1 MGAAFDDRGRAH
13 QGQACLF
20 LELGDR
26 EGTAVAHRGLDLVE
40 RAAHA
45 VLKGAGVGN
54 VGVDAL
60 DKAELRGAAQVVA
73 LPVAGT
79 RRTLAPV
86 LLHVLTVDVDALGR
100 ALVKAGE
107 VTAQHHKVGTH
118 GKGER
123 HVVVVDD
130 TAVGAHGHVDAG
142 LLVVLVAS
150 AADVD
155 QRGGLATADT
165 LGLAGNADG
174 TAADTHLD
182 KVGTAVGQKAEAL
195 GVNDVAGTDL
205 NILAVV
211 GADPLDGALLPLAE
225 ALGRVDAQDI
235 GAGLDEQRHALGIV
249 AGVDAGAD
257 HVALVA
263 VEQLVGVGLVAV
275 VVLAE
280 DDAHK
285 VIVVVDDGQGVEL
298 VVPDDVV
305 GNLEADVLVA
315 HDELLTRGHELGD
328 LLLVVIA
335 AGAIVTAG
343 NDTQE
348 FALGSA
354 VVGDRHGGVTGLLL
368 ELDDLLHGH
377 VGGQRGIG
385 LDKAGLVI
393 LDGLDHGGL
402 GLGGL
407 GTVNEGQ
414 ATLGSERDTHV
425 DARDGLHDGGN
436 HGDVQ
441 GDCRLLAALKAG

>member
-1 MGAAFDDRGRAH
+1 MGAAFDDGGRAD

-26 EGTAVAHRGLDLVE
+26 EGAAVAHRGLDLVE
-40 RAAHA
+40 RAAHT
-45 VLKGAGVGN
+45 VLEGAGVGN

-60 DKAELRGAAQVVA
+60 DKAELRGAAQVVT
-73 LPVAGT
+73 LPVACT

-86 LLHVLTVDVDALGR
+86 LLHVLAVDVDALGR
-100 ALVKAGE
+100 ALIEAGE
-107 VTAQHHKVGTH
+107 VATKHHKVGTH
-118 GKGER
+118 SKGER

-130 TAVGAHGHVDAG
+130 TAVGAHGHVNTG
-142 LLVVLVAS
+142 LLVVLVTG

-155 QRGGLATADT
+155 QRGGLATTDT
-165 LGLAGNADG
+165 LGLASDADG
-174 TAADTHLD
+174 TAADTDLD
-182 KVGTAVGQKAEAL
+182 EVGTAVGQEAEAL
-195 GVNDVAGTDL
+195 GVDNVTGTDL
-205 NILAVV
+205 DVLAVV

-225 ALGRVDAQDI
+225 ALGGVDAQDI
-235 GAGLDEQRHALGIV
+235 GTGLDEQRHTLGIV

-257 HVALVA
+257 HVALV
-263 VEQLVGVGLVAV
+263 VIEELVGVGLMAV

-280 DDAHK
+280 DDAHE
-285 VIVVVDDGQGVEL
+285 VIVVVDDGQSVEL

-315 HDELLTRGHELGD
+315 HDELLTRGHELGN

-335 AGAIVTAG
+335 AGTIVTAG

-348 FALGSA
+348 LALGGA
-354 VVGDRHGGVTGLLL
+354 IVGDRHGGVAGLLL
-368 ELDDLLHGH
+368 ELDNLLHGH

-385 LDKAGLVI
+385 LNETSLVI
-393 LDGLDHGGL
+393 LNGLDHSSL
-402 GLGGL
+402 GLAGL
-407 GTVNEGQ
+407 RTVDEGQ
-414 ATLGSERDTHV
+414 ATLGSKRDTHV

-441 GDCRLLAALKAG
+441 GDCRLLTALKAG

>member
-1 MGAAFDDRGRAH
+1 M
-13 QGQACLF
+13 
-20 LELGDR
+20 
-26 EGTAVAHRGLDLVE
+26 
-40 RAAHA
+40 
-45 VLKGAGVGN
+45 
-54 VGVDAL
+54 
-60 DKAELRGAAQVVA
+60 
-73 LPVAGT
+73 
-79 RRTLAPV
+79 
-86 LLHVLTVDVDALGR
+86 
-100 ALVKAGE
+100 
-107 VTAQHHKVGTH
+107 
-118 GKGER
+118 
-123 HVVVVDD
+123 VVVDNA
-130 TAVGAHGHVDAG
+130 AVRAHGNVDTG
-142 LLVVLVAS
+142 LLVVLVTGT
-150 AADVD
+150 ADVD
-155 QRGGLATADT
+155 QRGGLTTADA

-174 TAADTHLD
+174 ATADTDLD
-182 KVGTAVGQKAEAL
+182 EVGTAVGQKAEAL
-195 GVNDVAGTDL
+195 GVDDITGTDL
-205 NILAVV
+205 DVLAVV

-249 AGVDAGAD
+249 AGVDTGAD
-257 HVALVA
+257 HVALV
-263 VEQLVGVGLVAV
+263 VIEQLVGIGLVAV

-285 VIVVVDDGQGVEL
+285 MIVVVDDGQSVEL

-343 NDTQE
+343 DDAQE
-348 FALGSA
+348 LTLGSA
-354 VVGDRHGGVTGLLL
+354 VVGDRHGGVAGLLL
-368 ELDDLLHGH
+368 KLDDLLHGH

-385 LDKAGLVI
+385 LNKAGLVI
-393 LDGLDHGGL
+393 LDGLDHSGL

-441 GDCRLLAALKAG
+441 GDCRLLTALEAG

>member
-1 MGAAFDDRGRAH
+1 M
-13 QGQACLF
+13 
-20 LELGDR
+20 
-26 EGTAVAHRGLDLVE
+26 
-40 RAAHA
+40 
-45 VLKGAGVGN
+45 
-54 VGVDAL
+54 
-60 DKAELRGAAQVVA
+60 
-73 LPVAGT
+73 
-79 RRTLAPV
+79 
-86 LLHVLTVDVDALGR
+86 
-100 ALVKAGE
+100 
-107 VTAQHHKVGTH
+107 
-118 GKGER
+118 
-123 HVVVVDD
+123 VVVDD
-130 TAVGAHGHVDAG
+130 TAVGAHGHVDTG

-155 QRGGLATADT
+155 QRGGLTTTDT
-165 LGLAGNADG
+165 LGLAGDADG
-174 TAADTHLD
+174 AAADTDLD
-182 KVGTAVGQKAEAL
+182 EVGTAVRQEAEAL
-195 GVNDVAGTDL
+195 GVDDVTGTDL
-205 NILAVV
+205 DVLAVV

-235 GAGLDEQRHALGIV
+235 GTGLDEQRHALGIV
-249 AGVDAGAD
+249 AGVDTGAD

-280 DDAHK
+280 DDAHE
-285 VIVVVDDGQGVEL
+285 VIVVVDDGQSVEL

-343 NDTQE
+343 DDTQE
-348 FALGSA
+348 LTLGSA

-385 LDKAGLVI
+385 LNEAGLVI
-393 LDGLDHGGL
+393 LDGLDHSGL
-402 GLGGL
+402 GLGAL

-441 GDCRLLAALKAG
+441 GDCRLLTALKAG